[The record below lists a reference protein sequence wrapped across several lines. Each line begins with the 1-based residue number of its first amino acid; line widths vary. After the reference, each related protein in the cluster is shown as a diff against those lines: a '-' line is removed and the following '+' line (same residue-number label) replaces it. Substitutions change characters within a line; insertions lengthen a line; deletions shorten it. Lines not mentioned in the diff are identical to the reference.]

1 MIKKLFA
8 ISLITFCA
16 AVYLAIPNMP
26 FLLKGSFG
34 EAEIGKKLATTS
46 EYTVYQAK
54 LQLSRMDAKQGKI
67 TSDRS
72 NLKMGDIIPV
82 FYRRD
87 EHSKMLAI
95 ELFEVRTAIGA
106 RWNAA
111 ATVDLAIWIIFG
123 PAWVMLVELVAV
135 PIGDGVVKR
144 QPPIKVIFNACSNSL
159 AAGLAGVTYML
170 IPGSEDLTTPIF
182 LVGAVVSL
190 FVFSAMNHLVTGMII
205 AIDGPAGAGK
215 STVARHLAEALIAPV
230 SAA

>member
-1 MIKKLFA
+1 MLSRNNTRPLLRRILDPSAKTLFA

-34 EAEIGKKLATTS
+34 EAEIGKKLATTA

-95 ELFEVRTAIGA
+95 ELFAPWVRSLWLLAASFSALGLA
-106 RWNAA
+106 LRERDKEAA
-111 ATVDLAIWIIFG
+111 A
-123 PAWVMLVELVAV
+123 
-135 PIGDGVVKR
+135 
-144 QPPIKVIFNACSNSL
+144 
-159 AAGLAGVTYML
+159 
-170 IPGSEDLTTPIF
+170 
-182 LVGAVVSL
+182 
-190 FVFSAMNHLVTGMII
+190 
-205 AIDGPAGAGK
+205 
-215 STVARHLAEALIAPV
+215 AEN
-230 SAA
+230 

>member
-1 MIKKLFA
+1 MLSRNNTRPLLRRILDPSAKTLFA

-54 LQLSRMDAKQGKI
+54 LQLSRMDAKPGKI

-95 ELFEVRTAIGA
+95 ELFAPWVRSLWLLAASFAALGLA
-106 RWNAA
+106 LRERDKEAA
-111 ATVDLAIWIIFG
+111 A
-123 PAWVMLVELVAV
+123 
-135 PIGDGVVKR
+135 
-144 QPPIKVIFNACSNSL
+144 
-159 AAGLAGVTYML
+159 
-170 IPGSEDLTTPIF
+170 
-182 LVGAVVSL
+182 
-190 FVFSAMNHLVTGMII
+190 
-205 AIDGPAGAGK
+205 
-215 STVARHLAEALIAPV
+215 AEN
-230 SAA
+230 

>member
-1 MIKKLFA
+1 LLRRILDPSAKTLFA

-95 ELFEVRTAIGA
+95 ELFAPWVRSLWLLAASFSALGLA
-106 RWNAA
+106 LRERDKEAA
-111 ATVDLAIWIIFG
+111 A
-123 PAWVMLVELVAV
+123 
-135 PIGDGVVKR
+135 
-144 QPPIKVIFNACSNSL
+144 
-159 AAGLAGVTYML
+159 
-170 IPGSEDLTTPIF
+170 
-182 LVGAVVSL
+182 
-190 FVFSAMNHLVTGMII
+190 
-205 AIDGPAGAGK
+205 
-215 STVARHLAEALIAPV
+215 AEN
-230 SAA
+230 

>member
-1 MIKKLFA
+1 MLSRNNTRPLLRRILDPSAKTLFA

-54 LQLSRMDAKQGKI
+54 LQLSRMDAKPGKI

-95 ELFEVRTAIGA
+95 ELFAPWVRSLWLLAASFSALGLA
-106 RWNAA
+106 LRERDKEAA
-111 ATVDLAIWIIFG
+111 A
-123 PAWVMLVELVAV
+123 
-135 PIGDGVVKR
+135 
-144 QPPIKVIFNACSNSL
+144 
-159 AAGLAGVTYML
+159 
-170 IPGSEDLTTPIF
+170 
-182 LVGAVVSL
+182 
-190 FVFSAMNHLVTGMII
+190 
-205 AIDGPAGAGK
+205 
-215 STVARHLAEALIAPV
+215 AEN
-230 SAA
+230 

>member
-1 MIKKLFA
+1 MLSRNNTRTLLRRILDPSAKTLFA

-72 NLKMGDIIPV
+72 NLKMGDMIPV

-95 ELFEVRTAIGA
+95 ELFAPWVRSLWLLAASFSALGLA
-106 RWNAA
+106 LRERDKEAA
-111 ATVDLAIWIIFG
+111 A
-123 PAWVMLVELVAV
+123 
-135 PIGDGVVKR
+135 
-144 QPPIKVIFNACSNSL
+144 
-159 AAGLAGVTYML
+159 
-170 IPGSEDLTTPIF
+170 
-182 LVGAVVSL
+182 
-190 FVFSAMNHLVTGMII
+190 
-205 AIDGPAGAGK
+205 
-215 STVARHLAEALIAPV
+215 AEN
-230 SAA
+230 

>member
-1 MIKKLFA
+1 MLSRNNTRPLLRRILDPSAKTLFA

-72 NLKMGDIIPV
+72 NLKMGDMIPV

-95 ELFEVRTAIGA
+95 ELFAPWVRSLWLLAASFSALGLA
-106 RWNAA
+106 LRERDKEAA
-111 ATVDLAIWIIFG
+111 A
-123 PAWVMLVELVAV
+123 
-135 PIGDGVVKR
+135 
-144 QPPIKVIFNACSNSL
+144 
-159 AAGLAGVTYML
+159 
-170 IPGSEDLTTPIF
+170 
-182 LVGAVVSL
+182 
-190 FVFSAMNHLVTGMII
+190 
-205 AIDGPAGAGK
+205 
-215 STVARHLAEALIAPV
+215 AEN
-230 SAA
+230 

>member
-1 MIKKLFA
+1 MLSRNNTRPLLRRILDPSAKTLFA
-8 ISLITFCA
+8 ISLITFGA

-95 ELFEVRTAIGA
+95 ELFAPWVRSLWLLAASFSALGLALRERDKET
-106 RWNAA
+106 AA
-111 ATVDLAIWIIFG
+111 A
-123 PAWVMLVELVAV
+123 E
-135 PIGDGVVKR
+135 
-144 QPPIKVIFNACSNSL
+144 N
-159 AAGLAGVTYML
+159 
-170 IPGSEDLTTPIF
+170 
-182 LVGAVVSL
+182 
-190 FVFSAMNHLVTGMII
+190 
-205 AIDGPAGAGK
+205 
-215 STVARHLAEALIAPV
+215 
-230 SAA
+230 

>member
-1 MIKKLFA
+1 MLSRNNTRPLLRRILDPSAKTLFA

-16 AVYLAIPNMP
+16 AVYLAVPNMQ

-34 EAEIGKKLATTS
+34 EAKIGKKLATTS

-95 ELFEVRTAIGA
+95 ELFAPWVRSLWLLAASFAALGLALRERDKET
-106 RWNAA
+106 AA
-111 ATVDLAIWIIFG
+111 A
-123 PAWVMLVELVAV
+123 E
-135 PIGDGVVKR
+135 
-144 QPPIKVIFNACSNSL
+144 N
-159 AAGLAGVTYML
+159 
-170 IPGSEDLTTPIF
+170 
-182 LVGAVVSL
+182 
-190 FVFSAMNHLVTGMII
+190 
-205 AIDGPAGAGK
+205 
-215 STVARHLAEALIAPV
+215 
-230 SAA
+230 

>member
-1 MIKKLFA
+1 MLSRNNTRPLLRRILDPSAKTLFA

-26 FLLKGSFG
+26 FFLKGSFG

-54 LQLSRMDAKQGKI
+54 LQLSRMDAKPGKI

-95 ELFEVRTAIGA
+95 ELFAPWVRSLWLLAASFAALGLA
-106 RWNAA
+106 LRERDKEAA
-111 ATVDLAIWIIFG
+111 A
-123 PAWVMLVELVAV
+123 
-135 PIGDGVVKR
+135 
-144 QPPIKVIFNACSNSL
+144 
-159 AAGLAGVTYML
+159 
-170 IPGSEDLTTPIF
+170 
-182 LVGAVVSL
+182 
-190 FVFSAMNHLVTGMII
+190 
-205 AIDGPAGAGK
+205 
-215 STVARHLAEALIAPV
+215 AEN
-230 SAA
+230 

>member
-1 MIKKLFA
+1 MLSRNNTRTLLRRILDPSAKTLFA

-95 ELFEVRTAIGA
+95 ELFAPWVRSLWLLAASFSALGLA
-106 RWNAA
+106 LRERDKEAA
-111 ATVDLAIWIIFG
+111 A
-123 PAWVMLVELVAV
+123 
-135 PIGDGVVKR
+135 
-144 QPPIKVIFNACSNSL
+144 
-159 AAGLAGVTYML
+159 
-170 IPGSEDLTTPIF
+170 
-182 LVGAVVSL
+182 
-190 FVFSAMNHLVTGMII
+190 
-205 AIDGPAGAGK
+205 
-215 STVARHLAEALIAPV
+215 AEN
-230 SAA
+230 

>member
-1 MIKKLFA
+1 MLSRNNTRPLLRRILDPSAKTLFA

-34 EAEIGKKLATTS
+34 KAEIGKKLATTS

-95 ELFEVRTAIGA
+95 ELFAPWVRSLWLLAASFSALGLA
-106 RWNAA
+106 LRERDKEAA
-111 ATVDLAIWIIFG
+111 A
-123 PAWVMLVELVAV
+123 
-135 PIGDGVVKR
+135 
-144 QPPIKVIFNACSNSL
+144 
-159 AAGLAGVTYML
+159 
-170 IPGSEDLTTPIF
+170 
-182 LVGAVVSL
+182 
-190 FVFSAMNHLVTGMII
+190 
-205 AIDGPAGAGK
+205 
-215 STVARHLAEALIAPV
+215 AEN
-230 SAA
+230 

>member
-1 MIKKLFA
+1 MLSRNNTRPLLRRILDPSAKTLFA

-16 AVYLAIPNMP
+16 AVYLAIPNIP

-54 LQLSRMDAKQGKI
+54 LQLARMDAKQGKI

-95 ELFEVRTAIGA
+95 ELFAPWVRSLWLLAASFAALGLA
-106 RWNAA
+106 LRERDKEAA
-111 ATVDLAIWIIFG
+111 A
-123 PAWVMLVELVAV
+123 
-135 PIGDGVVKR
+135 
-144 QPPIKVIFNACSNSL
+144 
-159 AAGLAGVTYML
+159 
-170 IPGSEDLTTPIF
+170 
-182 LVGAVVSL
+182 
-190 FVFSAMNHLVTGMII
+190 
-205 AIDGPAGAGK
+205 
-215 STVARHLAEALIAPV
+215 AEN
-230 SAA
+230 